1 MKAIVFQYML
11 PFLHNGTQSD
21 NPCNQDNNDAILFT
35 RVHSFDFSGLCRQI
49 LCFLRRERGNV
60 ELAFQSLISR
70 FEVVSGQLRGA
81 VATLTY
87 EDNIET
93 TGWGQIRLETSERFS
108 DEVQAK
114 AAG

>member
-1 MKAIVFQYML
+1 M
-11 PFLHNGTQSD
+11 
-21 NPCNQDNNDAILFT
+21 
-35 RVHSFDFSGLCRQI
+35 HSFDFSGLCCQI
-49 LCFLRRERGNV
+49 LCHLRHEREDV
-60 ELAFQSLISR
+60 EHVFQTLITR

-93 TGWGQIRLETSERFS
+93 TGWGQIRLETSENFA